1 LPPMFVSRV
10 QEIKVMQLGH
20 AEQVIAQRE
29 EGGRGHVLVHLII
42 AVGMNIMHPI
52 CHGIVYVVRE
62 HDIAWLMW
70 SDTVVRGEEKH
81 AAKVFLR
88 SYFRGSSHLIVLTQP
103 KKPTRNHIGPTL
115 ARLRIS
121 KSRRR
126 LHGKGNT
133 SRNNV
138 FSFSHRDV
146 TGKAPPDPQ
155 LVSVPQDA

>member
-1 LPPMFVSRV
+1 
-10 QEIKVMQLGH
+10 MQLGH

-103 KKPTRNHIGPTL
+103 KKPTETISGQL
-115 ARLRIS
+115 LRDFVSLNRDAACMTRAILPATMC
-121 KSRRR
+121 SR
-126 LHGKGNT
+126 
-133 SRNNV
+133 SA
-138 FSFSHRDV
+138 
-146 TGKAPPDPQ
+146 TGM
-155 LVSVPQDA
+155 